1 MKTGKPENNKKA
13 ELRLP
18 SEKNGNGHLTADDG
32 KQKGKKTCADRDFI
46 FGLGIG
52 KHKRKK
58 DLYSQRFY
66 IWIGIGYEE

>member
-18 SEKNGNGHLTADDG
+18 SEKNGNRHLTG
-32 KQKGKKTCADRDFI
+32 EDR
-46 FGLGIG
+46 

-58 DLYSQRFY
+58 DL
-66 IWIGIGYEE
+66 